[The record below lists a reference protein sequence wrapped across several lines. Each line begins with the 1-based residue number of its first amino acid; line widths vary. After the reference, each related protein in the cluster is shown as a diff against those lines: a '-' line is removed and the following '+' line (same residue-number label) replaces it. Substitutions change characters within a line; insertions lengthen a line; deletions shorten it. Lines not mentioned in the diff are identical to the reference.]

1 MGCRVTQ
8 ANVVRVFGAI
18 VHVPFLGDLGEEKP
32 HEHHRNNALPQA
44 LTDLV
49 PHLVVKSVDLLQ
61 ALQVILFGWSVG
73 QCPDSE
79 IVHVCHVRPR
89 VFKLYVLGAWLQE
102 LVLESMLPRI
112 I

>member
-8 ANVVRVFGAI
+8 ANVVRVFGPI
-18 VHVPFLGDLGEEKP
+18 VHVPFLCDLGEEKP
-32 HEHHRNNALPQA
+32 HKNHRNNALPQA

-61 ALQVILFGWSVG
+61 ALQVILFGRSVG

-79 IVHVCHVRPR
+79 IVHVCHVRP
-89 VFKLYVLGAWLQE
+89 
-102 LVLESMLPRI
+102 
-112 I
+112 